1 MFWPKPFTSVEEI
14 LNFSQID
21 LVPEDV
27 MILDVGETLFVWLG
41 AESNAKERSDA
52 MITAKVIITNW
63 PKR

>member
-1 MFWPKPFTSVEEI
+1 MEEI

-52 MITAKVIITNW
+52 MITAKVIITN
-63 PKR
+63 